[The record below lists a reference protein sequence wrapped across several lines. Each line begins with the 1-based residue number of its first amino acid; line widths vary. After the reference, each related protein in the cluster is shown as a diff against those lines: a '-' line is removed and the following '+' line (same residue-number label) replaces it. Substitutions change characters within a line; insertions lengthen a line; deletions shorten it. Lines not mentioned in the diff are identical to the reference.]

1 MERKN
6 ANIPFVA
13 WVGQVAGGIVCEDEG
28 RLVWR
33 GRENAGTTFPA
44 LVSASSFLVSS
55 TICLSTAS
63 SADKEAT

>member
-13 WVGQVAGGIVCEDEG
+13 WVAGGIVYDDEG